1 MVADV
6 APDGGTVKCP
16 AFGRLFRLQSIA
28 AADLN

>member
-16 AFGRLFRLQSIA
+16 AFGRLFRLPCIA
-28 AADLN
+28 AAD